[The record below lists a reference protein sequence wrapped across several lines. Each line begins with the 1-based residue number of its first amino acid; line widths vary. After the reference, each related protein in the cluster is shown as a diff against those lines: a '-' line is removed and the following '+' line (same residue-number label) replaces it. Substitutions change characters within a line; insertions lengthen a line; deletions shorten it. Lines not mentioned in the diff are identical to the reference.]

1 MELSNKGG
9 MIFDN
14 SIQSAIFEMES
25 RNHSPLKS
33 LEVDFRP
40 SFRIL
45 WKSLNWNLWRPI
57 ASPRV
62 LWITGNLFSFL
73 RGAKRNPVHCITQM
87 RTDTLSNF

>member
-1 MELSNKGG
+1 M
-9 MIFDN
+9 FDN

-45 WKSLNWNLWRPI
+45 WKSLNWNMRRPI
-57 ASPRV
+57 TPLVSYGLRV
-62 LWITGNLFSFL
+62 TCLVSCLGLNE
-73 RGAKRNPVHCITQM
+73 TQ
-87 RTDTLSNF
+87 FIV

>member
-57 ASPRV
+57 TSPRV

-73 RGAKRNPVHCITQM
+73 LGAKRNPVHCITQM